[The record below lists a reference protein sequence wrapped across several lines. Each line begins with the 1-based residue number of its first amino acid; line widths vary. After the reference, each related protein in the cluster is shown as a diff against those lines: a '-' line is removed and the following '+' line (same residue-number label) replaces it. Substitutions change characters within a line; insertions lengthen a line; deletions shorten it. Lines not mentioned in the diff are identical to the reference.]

1 MFSIRRAVKADVSA
15 IKVFDHIAQQNQQ
28 RCALVERS
36 VDTGN
41 CFVVEAHQQV
51 VGYAVLEYTFYA
63 QGFIS
68 LLYIHPKYREQGV
81 GTMLVQHLESIC
93 QTPKLFTSTN
103 LSNIAMQALLAKLGY
118 ILSGVIHHLDE
129 GDPELLFVKYLR

>member
-1 MFSIRRAVKADVSA
+1 MFSIRRAVKADVTA
-15 IKVFDHIAQQNQQ
+15 IKGFDHIARQNQQ

-36 VDTGN
+36 VETGN

-68 LLYIHPKYREQGV
+68 LLYIHPNYRGQGV
-81 GTMLVQHLESIC
+81 GTMLVRYLESVC
-93 QTPKLFTSTN
+93 QTPKMFTSTN
-103 LSNIAMQALLAKLGY
+103 LSNVAMQALLVKLGY

-129 GDPELLFVKYLR
+129 GDPELVFVKVLR

>member
-1 MFSIRRAVKADVSA
+1 MHGSGGEKATPEEERAEG
-15 IKVFDHIAQQNQQ
+15 N
-28 RCALVERS
+28 CALVERA

-68 LLYIHPKYREQGV
+68 LLYIHPNYRGQGV
-81 GTMLVQHLESIC
+81 GTMLVRYLESVC

-103 LSNIAMQALLAKLGY
+103 LSNVAMQGLLVKLGY
-118 ILSGVIHHLDE
+118 MLSGVIHHLDQ
-129 GDPELLFVKYLR
+129 GDPELVFVKALR